1 MLLGDMD
8 KRNDSSEL
16 KRVLRGDS
24 VLLRPLVEQDL
35 TTRAFWMMDSELL
48 SMMGYPKSIAERK
61 INHNEALAESHKWLK
76 KRMERNDY
84 VWGIDQN
91 GKLIGD
97 ITAHIYESQK
107 RAELYIVIGDKD
119 MWGKGLGK
127 EACILVLD
135 EIFGSS
141 DLYYVDTYIS
151 PENIRSLSLA
161 LSLGFTTFGTQTGG
175 TKVLRLIR
183 KSWETRRRRQ
193 LSSL

>member
-1 MLLGDMD
+1 MD

-97 ITAHIYESQK
+97 ITA
-107 RAELYIVIGDKD
+107 
-119 MWGKGLGK
+119 
-127 EACILVLD
+127 
-135 EIFGSS
+135 
-141 DLYYVDTYIS
+141 
-151 PENIRSLSLA
+151 
-161 LSLGFTTFGTQTGG
+161 
-175 TKVLRLIR
+175 
-183 KSWETRRRRQ
+183 
-193 LSSL
+193 